1 MMEVRDTG
9 IILPAEV
16 KWLGRRGQHENR
28 AGGIL
33 GDVLRSFGGY
43 TGRDRGGVDHM

>member
-1 MMEVRDTG
+1 MMEAGDTG

-16 KWLGRRGQHENR
+16 AWLGRRGQHENR

-33 GDVLRSFGGY
+33 GDVFCSFGGY
-43 TGRDRGGVDHM
+43 TGQDRGGVDHM